1 MHQPHKGGYSIAIGQ
16 GGTDIAIES
25 SDIVLMR
32 NELKLVETV
41 FDTSVTTLR
50 VIKQNLFWAFSYN
63 FVMIPLAVT
72 GTIHLFSV
80 PH

>member
-1 MHQPHKGGYSIAIGQ
+1 
-16 GGTDIAIES
+16 
-25 SDIVLMR
+25 MR